1 MVNSVTLAFM
11 SSLEGL
17 TREQLEAIIVEQSTL
32 IGQLREQVSL
42 LLLEVE
48 RLRSQLPGGKVSPPS
63 WVKANRPEREK
74 PERKRRSQSFVRT
87 RQKPTEI
94 LVHMCEM
101 CPDCGRRLTGGW
113 CHRVREV
120 IEIPETPV
128 TVTEHRIVARR
139 CGVCGTRC
147 IPALDLSSEVLG
159 RRRVGVRLMS
169 LIAWLHVVGRV
180 PLRRIQALLGCVY
193 GVHLGLGELTE
204 VLHAVAAKGTPA
216 YESLGEAVR
225 TSSHVHADET
235 GWRQDGVN
243 GYVWSFVT
251 PSVRYFLYD
260 RSRAHEV
267 PESVLGKDYA
277 GVLVSDFYSGY
288 RFHEGLHQRCWV
300 HFLRDLH
307 GLKEDHKDDAAV
319 TAFVDGVVAL
329 YRRAK
334 ALVENRARE
343 PDQSY
348 RATRERRQAKAAFQE
363 EAMDLARP
371 FLDKDVP
378 QRVLAQRIEKFEA
391 ELFTFVEYPEVPS
404 ENNAAERAIRPCVVA
419 RKVSGG
425 TRSPRGSKTKMV
437 LMSLF
442 GTWQT
447 QGSDLLQTCKDMLV
461 SQTPIPSDPLYSH

>member
-1 MVNSVTLAFM
+1 MI
-11 SSLEGL
+11 EL
-17 TREQLEAIIVEQSTL
+17 TTASREE
-32 IGQLREQVSL
+32 L
-42 LLLEVE
+42 LLVIAALQGQVASLQSEVD
-48 RLRSQLPGGKVSPPS
+48 RLKSQLSGGKVSPPL

-74 PERKRRSQSFVRT
+74 PERKRRTQSFVRT

-94 LVHMCEM
+94 LVDVCET

-113 CHRVREV
+113 SHRVREV

-147 IPALDLSSEVLG
+147 IPVVDLSSEVLG
-159 RRRVGVRLMS
+159 QRRVGVRLMS

-204 VLHAVAAKGTPA
+204 VLHAVAAKGTSA

-251 PSVRYFLYD
+251 PSIRYFLYN

-267 PESVLGKDYA
+267 PQSVLGKDYA

-288 RFHEGLHQRCWV
+288 HYHEGLHQRCWV

-307 GLKEDHKDDAAV
+307 ALKENHPV

-334 ALVENRARE
+334 AFVEERARE
-343 PDQSY
+343 PDARC
-348 RATRERRQAKAAFQE
+348 RATNKLAQTKAAFQE
-363 EAMDLARP
+363 EAMALARP
-371 FLDKDVP
+371 FLNRDVP
-378 QRVLAQRIEKFEA
+378 QRVLAQRIERFEG
-391 ELFTFVEYPEVPS
+391 ELFTFVEYPDVPS
-404 ENNAAERAIRPCVVA
+404 ENNAAERAIRPCVIV
-419 RKVSGG
+419 RKISGG
-425 TRSPRGSKTKMV
+425 TRSPKGSRTKMV

-442 GTWQT
+442 GTWQA
-447 QGSDLLQTCKDMLV
+447 QGNDLLQACQHMLA
-461 SQTPIPSDPLYSH
+461 TPASCPVT